1 MTHPSLAEMIA
12 RLHKL
17 PAMPAVAM
25 ELLSSLSDD
34 NTEVDALARRI
45 AQDQAIAARVLRV
58 ANSPF
63 YGLQTQ
69 VGSIRDAIVVLGF
82 SSVRSLVLTATVVS
96 GLPAGRCPGFSQEHF
111 WRHGLAVGVAA
122 RNLARALGHKGDNL
136 FIAGLLH
143 DIGRLAMVVV
153 APDDYARVIATA
165 HEQDCPWQQAE
176 MSAFGYDH
184 ADVGAALAQR
194 WNFPED
200 IRQALAFHHAPSGGT
215 PGGPAG
221 LIHYADAIAK
231 ALDLDGAEDTQL
243 PHLDPASIDALDLDQ
258 HTLARV
264 LAETQAGFDHCSL
277 LLG

>member
-1 MTHPSLAEMIA
+1 
-12 RLHKL
+12 
-17 PAMPAVAM
+17 
-25 ELLSSLSDD
+25 
-34 NTEVDALARRI
+34 
-45 AQDQAIAARVLRV
+45 
-58 ANSPF
+58 
-63 YGLQTQ
+63 
-69 VGSIRDAIVVLGF
+69 
-82 SSVRSLVLTATVVS
+82 
-96 GLPAGRCPGFSQEHF
+96 
-111 WRHGLAVGVAA
+111 
-122 RNLARALGHKGDNL
+122 
-136 FIAGLLH
+136 
-143 DIGRLAMVVV
+143 MVVV

-243 PHLDPASIDALDLDQ
+243 PHLDPATIDALDLDQ

-264 LAETQAGFDHCSL
+264 LAETQEGFDHCSL